1 MSSVELQKYI
11 LAVITTN
18 ASKIGGGAP
27 VFLCESKEEMEFISA
42 NLEAILDGIAH
53 GLGEEMY
60 IIVKH

>member
-1 MSSVELQKYI
+1 MEMEKYI

-18 ASKIGGGAP
+18 SAKIAGGAP
-27 VFLCESKEEMEFISA
+27 VFTCDTKEEMEFVAA

-53 GLGEEMY
+53 GLGEELY